1 MQGAPHGA
9 PCAFP
14 GPAMNLFGSSNW
26 LYILLV
32 GFVVGLLARFLKP
45 GNQRMGCLL
54 TSLLGI
60 GGALAA
66 GFIGQRLGWYQPGQ
80 PASFLGAIIGAIAI
94 LVLLSL
100 FRGRQR

>member
-1 MQGAPHGA
+1 MPI
-9 PCAFP
+9 F
-14 GPAMNLFGSSNW
+14 NSTNW

-32 GFVVGLLARFLKP
+32 GFVVGLLARLLKP

-66 GFIGQRLGWYQPGQ
+66 GFIGQKLGWYEPGQ
-80 PASFLGAIIGAIAI
+80 RAGFIAAIVGAIAI
-94 LVLLSL
+94 LIVMSLL
-100 FRGRQR
+100 RGKRRR

>member
-1 MQGAPHGA
+1 MPI
-9 PCAFP
+9 F
-14 GPAMNLFGSSNW
+14 NSTNW

-32 GFVVGLLARFLKP
+32 GFVVGVLARLLKP

-66 GFIGQRLGWYQPGQ
+66 GFIGQKLGWYEPGQ
-80 PASFLGAIIGAIAI
+80 RAGFIAAIVGAIAI
-94 LVLLSL
+94 LIVMSLL
-100 FRGRQR
+100 RGRRRR

>member
-1 MQGAPHGA
+1 MP
-9 PCAFP
+9 
-14 GPAMNLFGSSNW
+14 LFGSNNW
-26 LYILLV
+26 FYILLV
-32 GFVVGLLARFLKP
+32 GFVVGVLARFLKP

-66 GFIGQRLGWYQPGQ
+66 GFIGQRLGWYSPGQ
-80 PASFLGAIIGAIAI
+80 PANFLAAIVGAIAI

-100 FRGRQR
+100 LRGRRR

>member
-1 MQGAPHGA
+1 MV
-9 PCAFP
+9 
-14 GPAMNLFGSSNW
+14 FGSSNW

-32 GFVVGLLARFLKP
+32 GFVVGLLARVLKP

-66 GFIGQRLGWYQPGQ
+66 GFVGQKLGWYEPGQ
-80 PASFLGAIIGAIAI
+80 RAGFIAAIVGAVAI
-94 LVLLSL
+94 LIAVSLL
-100 FRGRQR
+100 RGRRRR

>member
-1 MQGAPHGA
+1 MV
-9 PCAFP
+9 
-14 GPAMNLFGSSNW
+14 FGSSNW

-32 GFVVGLLARFLKP
+32 GFVVGLLARVLKP

-66 GFIGQRLGWYQPGQ
+66 GFIGQKLGWYEPGQ
-80 PASFLGAIIGAIAI
+80 RAGFIAAIVGAVAI
-94 LVLLSL
+94 LIAVSLL
-100 FRGRQR
+100 RGRRRR

>member
-1 MQGAPHGA
+1 MP
-9 PCAFP
+9 
-14 GPAMNLFGSSNW
+14 LFDSTNW
-26 LYILLV
+26 LYILLI

-66 GFIGQRLGWYQPGQ
+66 GFIGQRLGWYRPGQ
-80 PASFLGAIIGAIAI
+80 PAGFIAAIVGAIAI

-100 FRGRQR
+100 LRGKRRR

>member
-1 MQGAPHGA
+1 MP
-9 PCAFP
+9 
-14 GPAMNLFGSSNW
+14 LFGSNNW
-26 LYILLV
+26 FYILLV
-32 GFVVGLLARFLKP
+32 GFVVGVLARFLKP

-66 GFIGQRLGWYQPGQ
+66 GFIGQRLGWYSPGQ
-80 PASFLGAIIGAIAI
+80 PASFLAAIVGAIAI

-100 FRGRQR
+100 LRGRRRR